1 MTPGISDNE
10 NLYGDAVSAYYDLLY
25 PPADIPDMVRFVT
38 ELEPPGARVLDFGV
52 GTGRTAIPL
61 SLADYDVVGLD
72 VSEAMLNALR
82 EKDVEERITLVRGDF
97 TDVSGRHAFE
107 LVVCLNNTLPMVL
120 DAVRRQQVFHNAAAN
135 LKPGGHLVLETASPF
150 PYLRGE
156 TRRYQ
161 FAPLGRGDKVL
172 MDVVTVDAME
182 MRLFLVRSIVMPG
195 GLMTFA
201 EQNHLLTP
209 MEMDIMADAAGF
221 EFVGRYAAWTKDK
234 ATDSSVM
241 LMSVYR
247 LPDD

>member
-1 MTPGISDNE
+1 
-10 NLYGDAVSAYYDLLY
+10 
-25 PPADIPDMVRFVT
+25 
-38 ELEPPGARVLDFGV
+38 
-52 GTGRTAIPL
+52 
-61 SLADYDVVGLD
+61 
-72 VSEAMLNALR
+72 
-82 EKDVEERITLVRGDF
+82 
-97 TDVSGRHAFE
+97 

-120 DAVRRQQVFHNAAAN
+120 VAVRRQQVFQNAAAN